1 MFTHVCILQ
10 HYLAERRVST
20 FHLVNL
26 TKVSTASFSRSISAL
41 GGVGGPERTEMFVG
55 SPVRTHVLVVGTSVS
70 TLVAGVEVVDAVVG
84 ASGVSSSS
92 SSSVLVSVN
101 GTFVDFPSGYRYL

>member
-1 MFTHVCILQ
+1 M
-10 HYLAERRVST
+10 ST

-26 TKVSTASFSRSISAL
+26 TKVSMASFSRFISAL
-41 GGVGGPERTEMFVG
+41 GGVGGPERTEMFVS

-70 TLVAGVEVVDAVVG
+70 TLVTGVEVVNAVVG

-92 SSSVLVSVN
+92 SSSV
-101 GTFVDFPSGYRYL
+101 FC